1 MGLGHIPVVS
11 TSTHG
16 PAVPVPSGSR
26 NKLAWKWNVDR
37 QHAPFNLRQLAER
50 ALLVL
55 SVVFGKGV
63 VRLLHIPIVL
73 FAVIIRVGL
82 LKITVVSDASRR
94 RR

>member
-1 MGLGHIPVVS
+1 M
-11 TSTHG
+11 
-16 PAVPVPSGSR
+16 
-26 NKLAWKWNVDR
+26 DR